1 VLPPALSRRPEGP
14 CSSAIGDLQLW
25 YKARVDLIAF
35 IYGILSGLN
44 RLRKKGKWT
53 ANLPGNI
60 PQGLKPT
67 PNFLGKVR
75 AEARTLHRNTGLTW
89 GLAGVAGSGGRIGRG
104 ARTCS
109 RRINGSGLPPLR
121 QKKVARMG
129 HGARTCRR
137 RINGSGLPPLLQNGK
152 KQVLRLRC
160 ALLRMTARMGH
171 GAFVG
176 GAAEG
181 HQATVEAMLSAPA
194 TLRAVWRRL

>member
-1 VLPPALSRRPEGP
+1 MVGGA
-14 CSSAIGDLQLW
+14 SAW
-25 YKARVDLIAF
+25 
-35 IYGILSGLN
+35 
-44 RLRKKGKWT
+44 
-53 ANLPGNI
+53 
-60 PQGLKPT
+60 
-67 PNFLGKVR
+67 
-75 AEARTLHRNTGLTW
+75 
-89 GLAGVAGSGGRIGRG
+89 VAGSGARMGHG
-104 ARTCS
+104 ARTCR

-137 RINGSGLPPLLQNGK
+137 RINGSGLPPLLQK
-152 KQVLRLRC
+152 KV
-160 ALLRMTARMGH
+160 ARMGH